1 MSHDIKALRKKA
13 MSLPLRP
20 GVYIMRNSKNEII
33 YIGKAKALKNRVSQ
47 YFGSQENHTVKVRRM
62 VQNVEDFDYIV
73 TDSEYEAL
81 VLECS
86 LIKQHSPKYNILL
99 KDDKGYSYVRVSK
112 EDYPRMRM
120 VRRTE
125 DDGAFYMGPYTSGS
139 SVRQAVDEAC
149 RIFRL
154 PTCSRKFPRDFGKG
168 RPCLNYSIKQ
178 CMGVCRGR
186 VSKEEYNEA
195 FSQALD
201 FLRSDA
207 DTTIKVLTAQ
217 MEECAENLEF
227 EKAAKL
233 RDRIAAIRKIRE
245 KQKVVM
251 TKIEEQD
258 VIAAAVSGNTACVE
272 IMRYSGGRLY
282 EREHFLFEEPPAPE
296 MLRGEFIARYYSAR
310 DHIAPRIFIDIKPDG
325 AELLEHWLTEQKGRK
340 VTLTVPM
347 RGEQLELVAMCRK
360 NAAEHLSI
368 MRGKFGD
375 MTETLDDLM
384 RMLGLPKAPEYIE
397 SYDISNT
404 AGEANV
410 AGMVVFRDG
419 KPLKSAYRKFK
430 IKGFEGQDDYGS
442 MREVI
447 TRRFDEYFAH
457 KGEEG
462 FGTLPDLILLDGGE
476 QHVAAVKPII
486 DSYGLSVP
494 VFGMVKDQK
503 HRTRAIS
510 ALGEEVSVAKNRQ
523 VFTLI
528 GTIQEEVHR
537 FAISYHRKTRAK
549 GMAGSSLTAIDGIGE
564 TRAKALLKHF
574 KTITA
579 IKNASEEELAAV
591 AGMTKT
597 AAKAVYEAYHR
608 DDTK

>member
-62 VQNVEDFDYIV
+62 VENVEDFDYIV

-86 LIKQHSPKYNILL
+86 LIKQHSPRYNILL

-112 EDYPRMRM
+112 EPYPRMKM

-125 DDGAFYMGPYTSGS
+125 DDGAEYLGPYTSGTT
-139 SVRQAVDEAC
+139 VREAVDEAC
-149 RIFRL
+149 KIFRL
-154 PTCSRKFPRDFGKG
+154 PTCSKKFPRDFGKS

-178 CMGVCRGR
+178 CMGVCRGKI
-186 VSKEEYNEA
+186 SEEEYNEA

-207 DTTIKVLTAQ
+207 DTTIKILTAQ

-233 RDRIAAIRKIRE
+233 RDRIAAIRKVRE

-251 TKIEEQD
+251 TKVEEQD
-258 VIAAAVSGNTACVE
+258 IIASAVSGNTACVE
-272 IMRYSGGRLY
+272 IIRYFGGRLY
-282 EREHFLFEEPPAPE
+282 EREHFIFEDPPAPE
-296 MLRGEFIARYYSAR
+296 ALRSEFIARYYTSR
-310 DHIAPRIFIDIKPDG
+310 ERIAPRIYVDIKPEG
-325 AELLEHWLTEQKGRK
+325 AELLEHWLTEKNGKK
-340 VTLTVPM
+340 VTINVPM
-347 RGEQLELVAMCRK
+347 RGEQVELVAMCRR

-375 MTETLDDLM
+375 MTATLDDLM

-447 TRRFDEYFAH
+447 TRRLDEYLAH

-462 FGTLPDLILLDGGE
+462 FGTLPDLILLDGGQ

-486 DSYGLSVP
+486 EAYGLNIP

-510 ALGEEVSVAKNRQ
+510 DIGEEVSISKNRQ

-537 FAISYHRKTRAK
+537 FAITYHRKTRAK
-549 GMAGSSLTAIDGIGE
+549 GMTGSSLTQIEGIGE

-591 AGMTKT
+591 NGMTKS
-597 AAKAVYEAYHR
+597 AARAVYRAYHEESS
-608 DDTK
+608 K

>member
-20 GVYIMRNSKNEII
+20 GVYIMKNSKNEII

-62 VQNVEDFDYIV
+62 VENAADFDYIV

-99 KDDKGYSYVRVSK
+99 KDDKGYSYVRISG
-112 EDYPRMRM
+112 EEYPRIKM

-125 DDGAFYMGPYTSGS
+125 DDGAEYMGPYTSGTT
-139 SVRQAVDEAC
+139 VREAVDEAC

-154 PTCSRKFPRDFGKG
+154 PTCTRKFPRDFGKG

-178 CMGVCRGR
+178 CMGVCRGKI
-186 VSKEEYNEA
+186 SKEEYKEA
-195 FSQALD
+195 LSQAID
-201 FLRSDA
+201 FLKSDA
-207 DTTIKVLTAQ
+207 DTTIKVLTEQ

-227 EKAAKL
+227 ERAAKL
-233 RDRIAAIRKIRE
+233 RDRIAAIKKIRE

-272 IMRYSGGRLY
+272 IMRYYGGRLY
-282 EREHFLFEEPPAPE
+282 EREHFIFEEPPSPE
-296 MLRGEFIARYYSAR
+296 ILRSEFIARYYTSR
-310 DHIAPRIFIDIKPDG
+310 ERIAPRIFIDIKPDSS
-325 AELLEHWLTEQKGRK
+325 ELLEHWLTEKKGKK
-340 VTLTVPM
+340 VVMSVPM
-347 RGEQLELVAMCRK
+347 RGEQVELVAMCRR

-375 MTETLDDLM
+375 MTATLDDLM
-384 RMLGLPKAPEYIE
+384 RMLGLSKAPEYIE

-447 TRRFDEYFAH
+447 TRRLDEYLAH

-486 DSYGLSVP
+486 DAYGLDIP

-510 ALGEEVSVAKNRQ
+510 ALGEEVAIAKNRQ

-537 FAISYHRKTRAK
+537 FAITYHRKTRSK
-549 GMAGSSLTAIDGIGE
+549 GITGSSLTAIEGIGE
-564 TRAKALLKHF
+564 ARAKALLKHF

-579 IKNASEEELAAV
+579 IKNATEEELASV
-591 AGMTKT
+591 SGMTK
-597 AAKAVYEAYHR
+597 ASARSVYLAYHN

>member
-1 MSHDIKALRKKA
+1 MSHDIKALRRKA

-20 GVYIMRNSKNEII
+20 GVYIMRNDKKEII

-47 YFGSQENHTVKVRRM
+47 YFGSQENHSIKVRRM

-112 EDYPRMRM
+112 EDYPRIRM

-125 DDGAFYMGPYTSGS
+125 DDGAEYLGPYTSGTT
-139 SVRQAVDEAC
+139 VREAVDEAC

-154 PTCSRKFPRDFGKG
+154 PTCGRKFPADFGRS

-178 CMGVCRGR
+178 CMGVCRGNI
-186 VSKEEYNEA
+186 SKEEYNEA
-195 FSQALD
+195 LSQALD

-217 MEECAENLEF
+217 MEELAENLEF
-227 EKAAKL
+227 EKAAKI
-233 RDRIAAIRKIRE
+233 RDRIAAIRRIRE

-251 TKIEEQD
+251 TRVEEQD
-258 VIAAAVSGNTACVE
+258 VIAAAASGNTSCIE
-272 IMRYSGGRLY
+272 IMRYFGGRLY
-282 EREHFLFEEPPAPE
+282 EREHFIFDTPPAPE
-296 MLRGEFIARYYSAR
+296 VFRGEFIARYYTSR
-310 DHIAPRIFIDIKPDG
+310 DRIAPRIYIDIKPES
-325 AELLEHWLTEQKGRK
+325 AELLEHWLTEKKGKK
-340 VTLTVPM
+340 VTINVPM
-347 RGEQLELVAMCRK
+347 RGEQVELVAMCRK

-368 MRGKFGD
+368 MRGKTGD

-397 SYDISNT
+397 AYDISNT
-404 AGEANV
+404 AGDANV

-419 KPLKSAYRKFK
+419 KPLKSSYRKFR

-447 TRRFDEYFAH
+447 TRRLDEYLAN

-476 QHVAAVKPII
+476 QHVAAVRPII
-486 DSYGLSVP
+486 EAYGLDIP

-510 ALGEEVSVAKNRQ
+510 ALGQEVMISKNRQ

-537 FAISYHRKTRAK
+537 FAITYHRKTRGRK
-549 GMAGSSLTAIDGIGE
+549 MKGSSLTAIEGIGE
-564 TRAKALLKHF
+564 ARAKALLGHF

-579 IKNASEEELAAV
+579 IRNAAEEELSAV
-591 AGMTKT
+591 AGMTKS
-597 AAKAVYEAYHR
+597 AAKAVYNAYH
-608 DDTK
+608 DNETK

>member
-1 MSHDIKALRKKA
+1 MSHDIKILRKKA

-20 GVYIMRNSKNEII
+20 GVYIMKNAQKEII

-62 VQNVEDFDYIV
+62 VENVEDFDYIV

-99 KDDKGYSYVRVSK
+99 KDDKGYSYVRISD
-112 EDYPRMRM
+112 EDYPRIKM

-125 DDGAFYMGPYTSGS
+125 DDGAQYIGPYTSGAM
-139 SVRQAVDEAC
+139 VREAVDEAC
-149 RIFRL
+149 KIFLL
-154 PTCSRKFPRDFGKG
+154 PTCNKKFPRDFGKG

-178 CMGVCRGR
+178 CMGVCRGKISR
-186 VSKEEYNEA
+186 DEYGEA
-195 FSQALD
+195 LSQAID

-207 DTTIKVLTAQ
+207 DTTVKMLTEQ
-217 MEECAENLEF
+217 MEDCAENLEF

-233 RDRIAAIRKIRE
+233 RDRISAIRRIRE

-251 TKIEEQD
+251 AKVEEQD
-258 VIAAAVSGNTACVE
+258 VIAAASSGNTACIEV
-272 IMRYSGGRLY
+272 MRYYGGRLY
-282 EREHFLFEEPPAPE
+282 EREHFIFEDPPAPE
-296 MLRGEFIARYYSAR
+296 ALRSEFIARYYSTR
-310 DHIAPRIFIDIKPDG
+310 ERIAPRVSVDIKPEES
-325 AELLEHWLTEQKGRK
+325 ELLERWLTDKKGKK
-340 VTLTVPM
+340 VTISVPM
-347 RGEQLELVAMCRK
+347 RGEQVELVAMCRR

-375 MTETLDDLM
+375 MTATLDDLM

-419 KPLKSAYRKFK
+419 KPLKSTYRKFK

-447 TRRFDEYFAH
+447 TRRIEEYFAH
-457 KGEEG
+457 KGDEG
-462 FGTLPDLILLDGGE
+462 FGTLPDLILLDGGQ

-486 DSYGLSVP
+486 ASYGLDIP

-503 HRTRAIS
+503 HRTRAVS
-510 ALGEEVSVAKNRQ
+510 AMGEEVSIAKNRQ

-537 FAISYHRKTRAK
+537 FAITYHRKTRAK
-549 GMAGSSLTAIDGIGE
+549 KMTGSSLTAIEGIGE
-564 TRAKALLKHF
+564 ARAKALLKHF
-574 KTITA
+574 KTIAA
-579 IKNASEEELAAV
+579 IKNASENELAAV
-591 AGMTKT
+591 QGMTKT
-597 AAKAVYEAYHR
+597 AAQAVYRAYHE
-608 DDTK
+608 DSPK

>member
-20 GVYIMRNSKNEII
+20 GVYIMKNDKNEII

-47 YFGSQENHTVKVRRM
+47 YFGSQEGHTVKVRRM
-62 VQNVEDFDYIV
+62 VGNVEDFDYIV

-86 LIKQHSPKYNILL
+86 LIKQHTPRYNILL
-99 KDDKGYSYVRVSK
+99 KDDKGYSYVRISA
-112 EDYPRMRM
+112 EDYPRIKM

-125 DDGAFYMGPYTSGS
+125 DDGAQYMGPYTSGTA
-139 SVRQAVDEAC
+139 VREAVDEAC

-154 PTCSRKFPRDFGKG
+154 PTCGKKFPRDFGKG

-186 VSKEEYNEA
+186 VSKEEYGEA
-195 FSQALD
+195 LSQALE
-201 FLRSDA
+201 FLRSDT
-207 DTTIKVLTAQ
+207 DTTIKKLTQQ

-227 EKAAKL
+227 ERAAKL
-233 RDRIAAIRKIRE
+233 RDRISAIRKIRE

-251 TKIEEQD
+251 TRIEEQD

-272 IMRYSGGRLY
+272 IMRYYDGRLY
-282 EREHFLFEEPPAPE
+282 EREHFLFEDPPAPE
-296 MLRGEFIARYYSAR
+296 VLRGEFIARYYSSR
-310 DHIAPRIFIDIKPDG
+310 DRTPPRIFTDIKPEET
-325 AELLEHWLTEQKGRK
+325 ELLERWLTEKRGKK
-340 VTLTVPM
+340 VTVSVPM
-347 RGEQLELVAMCRK
+347 RGEQVELVAMCRK

-375 MTETLDDLM
+375 MTETLNDLM
-384 RMLGLPKAPEYIE
+384 GMLGLSKVPEYIE

-404 AGEANV
+404 AGEGNV

-419 KPLKSAYRKFK
+419 RPLKSAYRKFK
-430 IKGFEGQDDYGS
+430 IKGFAGQDDYAS

-447 TRRFDEYFAH
+447 TRRLDEYLAH
-457 KGEEG
+457 KGEDG

-476 QHVAAVKPII
+476 QHVAAIKPII
-486 DSYGLSVP
+486 DSYALSIP

-510 ALGEEVSVAKNRQ
+510 AVGEEVAIAKNRR

-537 FAISYHRKTRAK
+537 FAITYHRKTRAK
-549 GMAGSSLTAIDGIGE
+549 GITGSSLTEIEGIGQA
-564 TRAKALLKHF
+564 RAKALLKHY

-579 IKNASEEELAAV
+579 IKNSSEEELSAV
-591 AGMTKT
+591 PGMTKT
-597 AAKAVYEAYHR
+597 AARAVYKAYHES
-608 DDTK
+608 DTK

>member
-1 MSHDIKALRKKA
+1 MSHDIKKLRRKA

-20 GVYIMRNSKNEII
+20 GVYIMRNEKKEII

-47 YFGSQENHTVKVRRM
+47 YFGSQENHTLKVRRM

-112 EDYPRMRM
+112 EDYPRMKM

-125 DDGAFYMGPYTSGS
+125 DDGATYLGPYTSGTT
-139 SVRQAVDEAC
+139 VREAVDEAC
-149 RIFRL
+149 KIFRL
-154 PTCSRKFPRDFGKG
+154 PTCSRSFPRDFGKG

-178 CMGVCRGR
+178 CMGVCRGKI
-186 VSKEEYNEA
+186 SKEEYNEA

-227 EKAAKL
+227 EKAAKY

-258 VIAAAVSGNTACVE
+258 VIAGAVSGNTACVE
-272 IMRYSGGRLY
+272 VMRYFGGRLY
-282 EREHFLFEEPPAPE
+282 EREHFIFEEAPAPE
-296 MLRGEFIARYYSAR
+296 VLRSEFIARYYTSR
-310 DHIAPRIFIDIKPDG
+310 DRIPPRIYVDIMPESG
-325 AELLEHWLTEQKGRK
+325 ELLEHWLTEKREKK
-340 VTLTVPM
+340 VSVSVPM
-347 RGEQLELVAMCRK
+347 RGEQVELVAMCRK

-384 RMLGLPKAPEYIE
+384 RMLGLKKAPEYIE

-447 TRRFDEYFAH
+447 TRRLEEYLAH

-462 FGTLPDLILLDGGE
+462 FGTLPDLILLDGGQ
-476 QHVAAVKPII
+476 QHVAAVRPII
-486 DSYGLSVP
+486 DSYGLDIP

-510 ALGEEVSVAKNRQ
+510 QMGEEVAISKNRR

-528 GTIQEEVHR
+528 GNIQEEVHR
-537 FAISYHRKTRAK
+537 FAITFHRKTRGK
-549 GMAGSSLTAIDGIGE
+549 SVTGSSLTKIEGIGE

-574 KTITA
+574 RTIAA
-579 IKNASEEELAAV
+579 IKDASEEELAAV
-591 AGMTKT
+591 EGMTKK
-597 AAKAVYEAYHR
+597 AAKAVYDAYR
-608 DDTK
+608 Q